1 MSYKHWGAM
10 SETDRA
16 LVLRAI
22 LEALAARLAAK
33 AGRAPEGT
41 FAPLDFKA
49 LEDGPMAPRWV
60 SCLERAARDGIEESL
75 HASIREEGWR
85 AFASG
90 GLDAMRDLADRAS
103 GESNVLYAIIDHRW
117 DGIGA
122 EASDY
127 WSCDRRSQAH
137 LTSAVMDEAK

>member
-10 SETDRA
+10 TKTDRA

-33 AGRAPEGT
+33 AENTPEGT
-41 FAPLDFKA
+41 FTPLDFKA
-49 LEDGPMAPRWV
+49 LEDGPMTPRWV

-90 GLDAMRDLADRAS
+90 GLDAMRELADRAS
-103 GESNVLYAIIDHRW
+103 GESNVLHAIIDCRW
-117 DGIGA
+117 DGIGI
-122 EASDY
+122 EASGY
-127 WSCDRRSQAH
+127 WWRDRGLQAYFVSKANRR
-137 LTSAVMDEAK
+137 T

>member
-1 MSYKHWGAM
+1 M

-33 AGRAPEGT
+33 AGSAPEAT

-49 LEDGPMAPRWV
+49 LEDGPVGARWV

-90 GLDAMRDLADRAS
+90 GCDAMRELAGQAS
-103 GESNVLYAIIDHRW
+103 GESNVLYAIIEHCW
-117 DGIGA
+117 DGIGT
-122 EASDY
+122 EASGY
-127 WSCDRRSQAH
+127 WA
-137 LTSAVMDEAK
+137 AVSGAKNLRGRLKV